1 MWRFRRK
8 ARFVYPI
15 PPAPRTAVL
24 SNAFRSRGTVR
35 VFDDLAGVPAFEPQA
50 LAGTLPQ
57 VESLAGVVNLTHAA
71 IVFRGERDPRLTD
84 AELDRLWLAFHVPVF
99 EQIVASDGTLC
110 AWECEAHQGLHIA
123 PGFDA
128 RSRVIDL
135 TPCACGRSS
144 ARLVS
149 PDASKVQSAAA
160 RGA

>member
-24 SNAFRSRGTVR
+24 SAAFRSQGMVR
-35 VFDDLAGVPAFEPQA
+35 VFGDLDGVPAFEPQA
-50 LAGTLPQ
+50 VAGTLAQ
-57 VESLAGVVNLTHAA
+57 VESLTGVVNLTHAV
-71 IVFRGERDPRLTD
+71 IIFRSESDPRLTD

-99 EQIVASDGTLC
+99 EQMVSSDGTLC
-110 AWECEAHQGLHIA
+110 ASECEAHQGLHIA
-123 PGFDA
+123 GGFDPGT
-128 RSRVIDL
+128 RVVDL

-149 PDASKVQSAAA
+149 PDAWKTQSAAA
-160 RGA
+160 GGA

>member
-1 MWRFRRK
+1 MWQFRRK

-24 SNAFRSRGTVR
+24 SAAFRSRGAVR
-35 VFDDLAGVPAFEPQA
+35 VFEDLAGVPAFLPQA
-50 LAGTLPQ
+50 VAGTLAQ
-57 VESLAGVVNLTHAA
+57 VESLAGVVNLTHAVV
-71 IVFRGERDPRLTD
+71 VFHGESDPRLTD

-110 AWECEAHQGLHIA
+110 AWECEAHQGLHLA
-123 PGFDA
+123 PGFDPG
-128 RSRVIDL
+128 SRAVDA

-149 PDASKVQSAAA
+149 PDASRVQSAAA
-160 RGA
+160 GGA